1 MIQFDSN
8 LEKIFTDILK
18 DEPYEYIEPA
28 KNIIYKIFS
37 LKSYP
42 CEEEI
47 DAIKSD
53 INNLHPKVLF
63 NLFKTLKFVCD
74 EWITPI
80 KPKKL
85 FTLNDQSEE
94 ENLKNL
100 FKNFYHHCFYLS
112 LNFIQSGAYNDKE
125 LNFFLNATFEKNST
139 IPDEELEI
147 IFEKLSFFN
156 KELPEAVEP
165 ANLFNDFVKDVDFF
179 TDLTHKVI
187 YFAEF
192 CLENQKIKN
201 AESALRYCYLYMRD
215 IEYDEPYQGAFP
227 ELLEN
232 LIYVSIML
240 GKYSQALRYLE
251 ELKDLY
257 LREEISWEY
266 YAEVLTKYGSQIVQE
281 DIKSISID
289 FNLIYELYNELKKL
303 RDENR
308 KLSETL
314 SEYQSPET
322 ILKNFFGIF
331 WDNLDEISKQNLIK
345 AKKSEILLKEN
356 NEVFRDIILGY
367 YDAVACEIQKLN
379 QKIESTIPNIDINQ
393 PERIDNPFKKFETL
407 ILSNIKEVKDL
418 LNKETVGGSK
428 IIKLQYHDYIKPLTR
443 LRNELAHQ
451 SAKIVNQDEINEFL
465 SNKLHGILKFIISI
479 QPRLV

>member
-1 MIQFDSN
+1 
-8 LEKIFTDILK
+8 
-18 DEPYEYIEPA
+18 
-28 KNIIYKIFS
+28 
-37 LKSYP
+37 
-42 CEEEI
+42 
-47 DAIKSD
+47 
-53 INNLHPKVLF
+53 LHPKALF

-80 KPKKL
+80 KPEKL

-192 CLENQKIKN
+192 CLKNQKIKN
-201 AESALRYCYLYMRD
+201 AESALRYCYLYMQD
-215 IEYDEPYQGAFP
+215 VDFYQDEPE
-227 ELLEN
+227 ELLVR

-240 GKYSQALRYLE
+240 GKYSQAIRYLE

-266 YAEVLTKYGSQIVQE
+266 YAEVLTKYGRQIVQE

-289 FNLIYELYNELKKL
+289 FNLIYELYNELKNL

-331 WDNLDEISKQNLIK
+331 WDNLDEISKQN
-345 AKKSEILLKEN
+345 
-356 NEVFRDIILGY
+356 
-367 YDAVACEIQKLN
+367 
-379 QKIESTIPNIDINQ
+379 IN
-393 PERIDNPFKKFETL
+393 
-407 ILSNIKEVKDL
+407 
-418 LNKETVGGSK
+418 
-428 IIKLQYHDYIKPLTR
+428 
-443 LRNELAHQ
+443 
-451 SAKIVNQDEINEFL
+451 SAPPCLMSRF
-465 SNKLHGILKFIISI
+465 SS
-479 QPRLV
+479 

>member
-1 MIQFDSN
+1 
-8 LEKIFTDILK
+8 
-18 DEPYEYIEPA
+18 
-28 KNIIYKIFS
+28 
-37 LKSYP
+37 
-42 CEEEI
+42 
-47 DAIKSD
+47 
-53 INNLHPKVLF
+53 LHPKALF
-63 NLFKTLKFVCD
+63 NLFKTLKFVYNK
-74 EWITPI
+74 WITT
-80 KPKKL
+80 KKL

-192 CLENQKIKN
+192 CLKNQKIKN
-201 AESALRYCYLYMRD
+201 AESALRYCYLYRQD
-215 IEYDEPYQGAFP
+215 VDFYQDEPE
-227 ELLEN
+227 ELLVR

-257 LREEISWEY
+257 LKEEISWEY

-289 FNLIYELYNELKKL
+289 FNLIYELYNELKNL

-314 SEYQSPET
+314 SKYQSPET

-379 QKIESTIPNIDINQ
+379 QKVESTIPNIDIKQ
-393 PERIDNPFKKFETL
+393 PELIDNPFKKFETL

-418 LNKETVGGSK
+418 LNKKTIGGSK
-428 IIKLQYHDYIKPLTR
+428 IIKLQYRDYIKPLTR

-451 SAKIVNQDEINEFL
+451 NAKIANQDEINEFL
-465 SNKLHGILKFIISI
+465 SNKLYGILKFIISI